1 MNGLIEEQPF
11 LKEKEQKRK
20 EVLMKRMI
28 KMLLNSN
35 PWKNK
40 LTTIILSLFSIL
52 VIASIIFPTGCARKE
67 KKIKIGASLPL
78 TGEVA
83 SYGQRAKRGIEI
95 AVEEINATGGIRGK
109 KIKVIFEDDRDDP
122 KTGVSIMTKFATVNR
137 VPVAIGSAGSTVS
150 LAMVPVANQ
159 KRVVLL
165 SPISSSAKLTT
176 EGGPYFFRVCPA
188 DDAQAKILVEWVLE
202 EGYTKVALIYTNN
215 SWGKPLAE
223 TFKRYFELHGGKV
236 VINEGVEEKTTDLRA
251 ILSKVKASNI
261 KVVVSPT
268 YPTEGANLVRQAKE
282 MGLKLVFFGGDNW
295 DAPEFLSAAG
305 DAAEGV
311 FFVDPSEPS
320 GPIFARFADKY
331 RKKYGEEP
339 DVNAAFGYD
348 ALYAIAKAM
357 EKAKALDGP
366 SIRDA
371 LYKVSFEGA
380 TGRIEFDKNG
390 DLKYPS
396 FDRNMIKNG
405 KKVKLKKGGQ

>member
-1 MNGLIEEQPF
+1 
-11 LKEKEQKRK
+11 
-20 EVLMKRMI
+20 MKKNLWI
-28 KMLLNSN
+28 KIGF
-35 PWKNK
+35 
-40 LTTIILSLFSIL
+40 TIVVIL
-52 VIASIIFPTGCARKE
+52 VIVFIVAQTKRESKV
-67 KKIKIGASLPL
+67 IKIGASLPL

-95 AVEEINATGGIRGK
+95 AVEEINTTGGIKGK
-109 KIKVIFEDDRDDP
+109 KIKVIFEDDRNDP
-122 KTGVSIMTKFATVNR
+122 KTGVSIITKFATIDK
-137 VPVAIGSAGSTVS
+137 VPVVIGSAGSTVS
-150 LAMVPVANQ
+150 LAMAPVANQ

-165 SPISSSAKLTT
+165 SPISSSVKLTT

-188 DDAQAKILVEWVLE
+188 DDAQAKILAEWVLE

-223 TFKRYFELHGGKV
+223 TFKRYFESHGGKV

-251 ILSKVKASNI
+251 LLSKVKASNI

-268 YPTEGANLVRQAKE
+268 YPIEGANLVKQAKE
-282 MGLKLVFFGGDNW
+282 MGLQLVFFGGDNW
-295 DAPEFLSAAG
+295 DAPEFLTAAG

-311 FFVDPSEPS
+311 FFVDPAEPS

-348 ALYAIAKAM
+348 ALYAVVKAIK
-357 EKAKALDGP
+357 KAKALDGP

-380 TGRIEFDKNG
+380 TGKIEFDENG
-390 DLKYPS
+390 DLKSPS
-396 FDRNMIKNG
+396 FDRNIIRNG